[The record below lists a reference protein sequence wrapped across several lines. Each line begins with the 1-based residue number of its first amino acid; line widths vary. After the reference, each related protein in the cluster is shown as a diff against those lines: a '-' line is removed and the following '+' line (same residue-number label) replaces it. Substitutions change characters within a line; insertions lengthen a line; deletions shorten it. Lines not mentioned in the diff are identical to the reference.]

1 MKRSVLVIA
10 LMMLSVIGYSQST
23 LKGPKAKNAT
33 ASELA
38 VNASPIT
45 FNTVPNDLKGPK
57 RKNQKVWKKSEGS
70 TQSAY
75 VRREDKMQQGPK
87 AKNRKVWKD

>member
-1 MKRSVLVIA
+1 MMVSVL
-10 LMMLSVIGYSQST
+10 GYSQTT

-38 VNASPIT
+38 ANSSPLT
-45 FNTVPNDLKGPK
+45 FSPVPNNLKGPK
-57 RKNQKVWKKSEGS
+57 RKNQKVWKQSKSYRKAMHIRKE
-70 TQSAY
+70 
-75 VRREDKMQQGPK
+75 EEILKGPK